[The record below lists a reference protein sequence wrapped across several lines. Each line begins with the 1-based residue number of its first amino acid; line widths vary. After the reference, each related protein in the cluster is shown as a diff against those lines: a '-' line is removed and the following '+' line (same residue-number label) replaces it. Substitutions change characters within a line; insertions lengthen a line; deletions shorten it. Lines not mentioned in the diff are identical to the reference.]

1 MTSSTLVG
9 QAVVA
14 QLRLRS
20 GSWRVLIRT
29 GAASAVWVL
38 VVAMLVLPI
47 AMFLAVAVSPRLLG
61 QGDQWFTLHAFARV
75 LSPDLVPALLDS
87 VGVALAAAV
96 AAVVVGGAMAW
107 LEQRTDI
114 PGRRLWAAMMFSLML
129 APSYLI
135 ALGWERLLEPAG
147 VLDVLGLHAG
157 WLRQHFYGPLGVSV
171 VLGVKGLPFAYL
183 AIAGALR
190 GLGDEFEDA
199 ARVHGGGVLAA
210 LRISASLL
218 SPALWS
224 AFAIVFAES
233 VSDFGVADTLAH
245 DAHFPVLTYTL
256 YTAIDAFPVDF
267 PVAAAIGWVL
277 LVLAGL
283 AILAQNLAMHGRAHQ
298 VLGGRTRQVRRRHLA
313 VLPRVAALGAAVLV
327 LAVGVGV
334 PLLGALATSLFVGM
348 GTLSATPTLTL
359 ENYRRVIESPALHA
373 PLAYSAEMAV
383 VTAFLAVGLGLV
395 CAKSLSR
402 TQHQL
407 SGRVLDL
414 LLLTAVALPGIVFA
428 AGYIFAYNLPL
439 MNRLGIHLYGTSA
452 LLLLGYVATALPS
465 SARVLVGSVSQVQVS
480 LGQAA
485 RVHGADAARAW
496 VSSSLPLLARPI
508 INAWLLT
515 FSATLLE
522 LPVSQL
528 LYPPG
533 NTPVSVGITKAL
545 SAYDLGGGTAME
557 VVSIAL
563 VLGVMGLTRIGW
575 LVLAPRGW
583 KRIGEAR

>member
-1 MTSSTLVG
+1 MAE
-9 QAVVA
+9 AVVGR
-14 QLRLRS
+14 LRLRV
-20 GSWRVLIRT
+20 GSWRSLLRL
-29 GAASAVWVL
+29 GPASAVWALL
-38 VVAMLVLPI
+38 VAILILPI
-47 AMFLAVAVSPRLLG
+47 AMFLVIAISPRLLG
-61 QGDQWFTLHAFARV
+61 QGDQWFTLQAFARV
-75 LSPDLVPALLDS
+75 LSPSLLPAAVNS
-87 VGVALAAAV
+87 VSVALAAGV
-96 AAVVVGGAMAW
+96 GAVVVGAAMAW
-107 LEQRTDI
+107 LEQRTDL
-114 PGRRLWAAMMFSLML
+114 PGRRLWSGMMFALML

-147 VLDVLGLHAG
+147 VLDVLGLHAA
-157 WLRQHFYGPLGVSV
+157 WLRGHFYGPLGVSV

-199 ARVHGGGVLAA
+199 ARVHGGGPVTG

-218 SPALWS
+218 APAFWS

-256 YTAIDAFPVDF
+256 FTAIDAFPVDF

-277 LVLAGL
+277 LGLAGL
-283 AILAQNLAMHGRAHQ
+283 AILAQNLAMRGRAYQ
-298 VLGGRTRQVRRRHLA
+298 VLGGRTRQVRRRHLG
-313 VLPRVAALGAAVLV
+313 VVPRLSALAGATVV
-327 LAVGVGV
+327 GIVGVGI
-334 PLLGALATSLFVGM
+334 PLLGALAASLFVGM
-348 GTLSATPTLTL
+348 GTLAASPTLTL
-359 ENYRRVIESPALHA
+359 DNYRRVLESAALHA
-373 PLAYSAEMAV
+373 PLAYSAEMAF

-395 CAKSLSR
+395 CARALSSTGNR
-402 TQHQL
+402 L
-407 SGRVLDL
+407 SGRILDL
-414 LLLTAVALPGIVFA
+414 MLLTAVALPGIVFA
-428 AGYIFAYNLPL
+428 AGYIFAYNLPI
-439 MNRLGIHLYGTSA
+439 MNRLGIHIYGTSL

-465 SARVLVGSVSQVQVS
+465 TARVLVGSVSQLQS
-480 LGQAA
+480 SMGQAA
-485 RVHGADAARAW
+485 RVHGADAIRAW
-496 VSSSLPLLARPI
+496 LSSSLPLLARPI
-508 INAWLLT
+508 LNAWLLT

-533 NTPVSVGITKAL
+533 NPPVSVGITKAL

-563 VLGVMGLTRIGW
+563 VLVVMGATWLGW
-575 LVLAPRGW
+575 RLLAPRGW